1 MASAEASQPK
11 KLKKELSFI
20 QLVVIGVAG
29 AVGTGI
35 LFSSAAM
42 TGLAGPGSV
51 LAWLLGGIFYT
62 FIGLTYA

>member
-1 MASAEASQPK
+1 MGLFSQRT
-11 KLKKELSFI
+11 LSSI

-42 TGLAGPGSV
+42 TGLAGLEVCSPGF
-51 LAWLLGGIFYT
+51 LEAY
-62 FIGLTYA
+62 FILSLD